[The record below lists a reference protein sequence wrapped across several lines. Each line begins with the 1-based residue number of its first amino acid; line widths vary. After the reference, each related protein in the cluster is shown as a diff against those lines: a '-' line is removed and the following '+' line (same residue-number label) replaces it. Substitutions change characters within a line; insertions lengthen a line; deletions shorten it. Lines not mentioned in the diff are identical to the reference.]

1 MSSQAEHP
9 PVPLTIETLVWPART
24 STGELTSIRESH
36 LKRTAILYLV
46 TLIVIIPL
54 DVLFLGVIA
63 KPFFKAQV
71 GDMLGDLNI
80 LPALIFYPLY
90 TLGVLIFV
98 TGSPNTSIPS
108 SLIYGALFG
117 LFAYATFDL
126 TALATL
132 KHWTWPAAFADV
144 SWGAIVTATSA
155 TAGVTA
161 AKALARG

>member
-1 MSSQAEHP
+1 MGSLPTDRSISGEA
-9 PVPLTIETLVWPART
+9 PLR
-24 STGELTSIRESH
+24 RY
-36 LKRTAILYLV
+36 AILYLV

-54 DVLFLGVIA
+54 DFMFLGVIA
-63 KPFFKAQV
+63 KPFFKAEV

-80 LPALIFYPLY
+80 LPAAIFYPLY

-98 TGSPNTSIPS
+98 SGAPNTTLQS

-132 KHWTWPAAFADV
+132 KHWSWPAGFADV
-144 SWGAIVTATSA
+144 SWGAAVTAISA
-155 TAGVTA
+155 TAGPA
-161 AKALARG
+161 AGEAFSAA

>member
-1 MSSQAEHP
+1 
-9 PVPLTIETLVWPART
+9 
-24 STGELTSIRESH
+24 
-36 LKRTAILYLV
+36 LKRTLILYLV

-54 DVLFLGVIA
+54 DFLFLGVIA

-80 LPALIFYPLY
+80 LPAAIFYPLY

-98 TGSPNTSIPS
+98 TGTPGTSLQS
-108 SLIYGALFG
+108 SVLYGALFG

-126 TALATL
+126 TVLATL

-144 SWGAIVTATSA
+144 SWGATVTAVSA
-155 TAGVTA
+155 TVGLAVANWLAPA
-161 AKALARG
+161 A

>member
-1 MSSQAEHP
+1 
-9 PVPLTIETLVWPART
+9 
-24 STGELTSIRESH
+24 
-36 LKRTAILYLV
+36 LKRYAILYLV
-46 TLIVIIPL
+46 TLAVIIPL
-54 DVLFLGVIA
+54 DFLFLGVVA
-63 KPFFKAQV
+63 KPFFKAEV

-80 LPALIFYPLY
+80 LPAAVFYPLY

-98 TGSPNTSIPS
+98 TSTPNTTLQS

-144 SWGAIVTATSA
+144 SWGAAVTAVSA
-155 TAGVTA
+155 AAGLA
-161 AKALARG
+161 AARVFAAA